1 MLEQET
7 RVHPYMANSTDV
19 ARRRMLDVIGIS
31 DVTELFEQIPSDH
44 LSSEEIQLEP
54 ALRSEIALRRHLM
67 TLLGQ
72 NDTCEENLSF
82 LGAGCWQH
90 HVPAICDEVWAR
102 SEFLTSVWGT
112 PSSDLGRNQAWFE
125 FASQLGELLRM
136 DFVGLPVYSWGAAA
150 GHAFRMAARLTG
162 RNRVLAPRAM
172 DPERLAVIRTYCGSP
187 ELKGHIELVGV
198 NHDPATGRYD
208 MGDLRSKLTD
218 ETAAV
223 YLETPSYLGIVETN
237 AAEIASLAR
246 AHGAETIVGVDPISL
261 GVLAAPGDYG
271 TDIAVGTTQ
280 PLGVHMNCG
289 GGVGGFIATR
299 DEEKYAK
306 QYPTLQVS
314 ICDTVVPG
322 ERGFGL
328 TLFAQSSY
336 GSREFGN
343 DWTGNSVY
351 LWAIANAAY
360 MSLMGPAGFFDV
372 GSTILRLS
380 HYAATKIAELSGVRV
395 DWDSGFFK
403 EFVVNFDG
411 TDKTVNEINEA
422 LRQRRIFGGKDL
434 SESHVELGQS
444 ALFCVTEI
452 HSADDID
459 HLVDT
464 LKEVTGR

>member
-1 MLEQET
+1 
-7 RVHPYMANSTDV
+7 MANSTDAARQHMLEVVGVGDV
-19 ARRRMLDVIGIS
+19 A
-31 DVTELFEQIPSDH
+31 ELYEQIPSDH
-44 LSSEEIQLEP
+44 LLSEEIQLEP
-54 ALRSEIALRRHLM
+54 ALRSEVALRRHLM
-67 TLLGQ
+67 ALLGQ

-90 HVPAICDEVWAR
+90 HVPAICDEVSSR

-112 PSSDLGRNQAWFE
+112 PSSDHGRNQAWFE
-125 FASQLGELLRM
+125 FASQLGELVSM
-136 DFVGLPVYSWGAAA
+136 DFVGLPLYSWGAAA

-162 RNRVLAPRAM
+162 RNRVLVPRAM

-198 NHDPATGRYD
+198 DHDPATGRYD
-208 MGDLRSKLTD
+208 MADLRSKLTD

-223 YLETPSYLGIVETN
+223 YLETPGYLGIVETD

-246 AHGAETIVGVDPISL
+246 THGAETIVGVDPISL

-328 TLFAQSSY
+328 TLFSQSSY
-336 GSREFGN
+336 GSRELGN

-351 LWAIANAAY
+351 LWAIANATY

-372 GSTILRLS
+372 GSTILRRS

-395 DWDSGFFK
+395 DWSSGFFK

-452 HSADDID
+452 HTADDID
-459 HLVDT
+459 RLVDN
-464 LKEVTGR
+464 LKEVTAR

>member
-1 MLEQET
+1 
-7 RVHPYMANSTDV
+7 MANSTDAARQHMLEVVGVGDV
-19 ARRRMLDVIGIS
+19 A
-31 DVTELFEQIPSDH
+31 ELFEQIPSDH
-44 LSSEEIQLEP
+44 LLSEEIQLEP
-54 ALRSEIALRRHLM
+54 ALRSEVALRRHLM
-67 TLLGQ
+67 ALLGQ

-90 HVPAICDEVWAR
+90 HVPAICDEVSSR

-112 PSSDLGRNQAWFE
+112 PSSDHGRNQAWFE
-125 FASQLGELLRM
+125 FASQLGELLSM
-136 DFVGLPVYSWGAAA
+136 DFVGLPLYSWGAAA

-198 NHDPATGRYD
+198 DHDPATGRYD
-208 MGDLRSKLTD
+208 MADLRSKLTD

-223 YLETPSYLGIVETN
+223 YLETPGYLGIVETD

-246 AHGAETIVGVDPISL
+246 THGAETIVGVDPISL

-328 TLFAQSSY
+328 TLFSQSSY
-336 GSREFGN
+336 GSRELGN

-351 LWAIANAAY
+351 LWAIANATY

-372 GSTILRLS
+372 GSTILRRS

-395 DWDSGFFK
+395 DWSSGFFK

-452 HSADDID
+452 HTADDID
-459 HLVDT
+459 RLVDN
-464 LKEVTGR
+464 LKEVTAR

>member
-1 MLEQET
+1 LEQES
-7 RVHPYMANSTDV
+7 RVHPYMANSTDA
-19 ARRRMLDVIGIS
+19 ARQRMLEVVGVGDVA
-31 DVTELFEQIPSDH
+31 ELFEQIPSNH
-44 LSSEEIQLEP
+44 LLSEEIQLEP
-54 ALRSEIALRRHLM
+54 ALRSEVALRRHLM
-67 TLLGQ
+67 ALLGQ

-90 HVPAICDEVWAR
+90 HVPAICDEVSSR

-112 PSSDLGRNQAWFE
+112 PSSDHGRNQAWFE
-125 FASQLGELLRM
+125 FASQLGELLSM
-136 DFVGLPVYSWGAAA
+136 DFVGLPLYSWGAAA

-162 RNRVLAPRAM
+162 RNRVLVPRAM

-198 NHDPATGRYD
+198 DHDPATGRYD
-208 MGDLRSKLTD
+208 MADLRSKLTD

-223 YLETPSYLGIVETN
+223 YLETPGYLGIVETD

-246 AHGAETIVGVDPISL
+246 THGAETIVGVDPISL

-328 TLFAQSSY
+328 TLFSQSSY
-336 GSREFGN
+336 GSRELGN

-351 LWAIANAAY
+351 LWAIANATY

-372 GSTILRLS
+372 GSTILRRS

-395 DWDSGFFK
+395 DWSSGFFK

-452 HSADDID
+452 HTADDID
-459 HLVDT
+459 RLVDN
-464 LKEVTGR
+464 LKEVTAR

>member
-1 MLEQET
+1 
-7 RVHPYMANSTDV
+7 
-19 ARRRMLDVIGIS
+19 
-31 DVTELFEQIPSDH
+31 
-44 LSSEEIQLEP
+44 
-54 ALRSEIALRRHLM
+54 
-67 TLLGQ
+67 
-72 NDTCEENLSF
+72 
-82 LGAGCWQH
+82 
-90 HVPAICDEVWAR
+90 
-102 SEFLTSVWGT
+102 
-112 PSSDLGRNQAWFE
+112 
-125 FASQLGELLRM
+125 
-136 DFVGLPVYSWGAAA
+136 
-150 GHAFRMAARLTG
+150 
-162 RNRVLAPRAM
+162 M

-336 GSREFGN
+336 GSRELGN

>member
-1 MLEQET
+1 MLEQES
-7 RVHPYMANSTDV
+7 RVHPYMANSTDA
-19 ARRRMLDVIGIS
+19 ARQRMLEVVGVGDVA
-31 DVTELFEQIPSDH
+31 ELFEQIPSNH
-44 LSSEEIQLEP
+44 LLSEEIQLEP
-54 ALRSEIALRRHLM
+54 ALRSEVALRRHLM
-67 TLLGQ
+67 ALLGQ

-90 HVPAICDEVWAR
+90 HVPAICDEVSSR

-112 PSSDLGRNQAWFE
+112 PSSDHGRNQAWFE
-125 FASQLGELLRM
+125 FASQLGELVSM
-136 DFVGLPVYSWGAAA
+136 DFVGLPLYSWGAAA

-162 RNRVLAPRAM
+162 RNRVLVPRAM

-198 NHDPATGRYD
+198 DHDPATGRYD
-208 MGDLRSKLTD
+208 MADLRSKLTD

-223 YLETPSYLGIVETN
+223 YLETPGYLGIVETD

-246 AHGAETIVGVDPISL
+246 THGAETIVGVDPISL

-328 TLFAQSSY
+328 TLFSQSSY
-336 GSREFGN
+336 GSRELGN

-351 LWAIANAAY
+351 LWAIANATY

-372 GSTILRLS
+372 GSTILRRS

-395 DWDSGFFK
+395 DWSSGFFK

-452 HSADDID
+452 HTADDID
-459 HLVDT
+459 RLVDN
-464 LKEVTGR
+464 LKEVTAR

>member
-1 MLEQET
+1 
-7 RVHPYMANSTDV
+7 MANSTDA
-19 ARRRMLDVIGIS
+19 ARQRMLEVVGVGDVA
-31 DVTELFEQIPSDH
+31 ELFEQIPSNH
-44 LSSEEIQLEP
+44 LLSEEIQLEP
-54 ALRSEIALRRHLM
+54 ALRSEVALRRHLM
-67 TLLGQ
+67 ALLGQ

-90 HVPAICDEVWAR
+90 HVPAICDEVSSR

-112 PSSDLGRNQAWFE
+112 PSSDHGRNQAWFE
-125 FASQLGELLRM
+125 FASQLGELVSM
-136 DFVGLPVYSWGAAA
+136 DFVGLPLYSWGAAA

-162 RNRVLAPRAM
+162 RNRVLVPRAM

-198 NHDPATGRYD
+198 DHDPATGRYD
-208 MGDLRSKLTD
+208 MADLRSKLTD

-223 YLETPSYLGIVETN
+223 YLETPGYLGIVETD

-246 AHGAETIVGVDPISL
+246 THGAETIVGVDPISL

-328 TLFAQSSY
+328 TLFSQSSY
-336 GSREFGN
+336 GSRELGN

-351 LWAIANAAY
+351 LWAIANATY

-372 GSTILRLS
+372 GSTILRRS

-395 DWDSGFFK
+395 DWSSGFFK

-452 HSADDID
+452 HTADDID
-459 HLVDT
+459 RLVDN
-464 LKEVTGR
+464 LKEVTAR